1 MQVFQSWADIVIMLV
16 LAIAYIVTFI
26 AQRNQIRVLRETA
39 QSHADLTN
47 SQSVHIDAFKNM
59 FKPDELEKFI
69 KIKVDVGIS
78 ESNNKLKEYEEEN
91 TKLIEVYCE
100 LAKSY
105 FNSMVVYD
113 ELHKTKLRLEFVRIS
128 CKKEDNLNLRMFE
141 LLENKYNLMIEE
153 MKNNPTQ

>member
-1 MQVFQSWADIVIMLV
+1 
-16 LAIAYIVTFI
+16 
-26 AQRNQIRVLRETA
+26 
-39 QSHADLTN
+39 
-47 SQSVHIDAFKNM
+47 M